1 LKGRRGRTVFVRITG
16 KDDHVHF
23 FGDGGIHDGIERF
36 EEIQYAKRQA
46 RLRVVAAIVGHV
58 NVRVC
63 EVKYFHGMLII
74 ILRFLHCVGVV
85 KYSRKKYQSVTILE
99 LLRLSLE
106 WTKGE
111 YTMRKSTLILS
122 IILTGV
128 VLGLVFV
135 LVKTYRKVMETAVPG
150 NPAPAAEQAQSQQQ
164 TPSQN
169 LADVP
174 VAGNV
179 RIYEAAAVAANVLG
193 RKDVYITEYAQ
204 LNGAEVYLV
213 SFLSGDLVYVS
224 LAGEV
229 ISTSK
234 QDPIGTYQ
242 PTSHRK

>member
-1 LKGRRGRTVFVRITG
+1 
-16 KDDHVHF
+16 
-23 FGDGGIHDGIERF
+23 
-36 EEIQYAKRQA
+36 
-46 RLRVVAAIVGHV
+46 
-58 NVRVC
+58 
-63 EVKYFHGMLII
+63 
-74 ILRFLHCVGVV
+74 
-85 KYSRKKYQSVTILE
+85 
-99 LLRLSLE
+99 
-106 WTKGE
+106 
-111 YTMRKSTLILS
+111 MRKSTLILS

-135 LVKTYRKVMETAVPG
+135 LVKTYRKVMETTVPG
-150 NPAPAAEQAQSQQQ
+150 NAAPAAEQAQSQQQ

-204 LNGAEVYLV
+204 LNGADVYLV